1 MRNII
6 AFIAIIALAILIRR
20 IILIRGIIRG
30 GFTLDWNS
38 FMEGSKDLPV
48 FALAL
53 RAVILYIALIIA
65 TRVMGHRQVGILSG
79 HNYLVAAGIVS
90 LAAIRMLNPESSL
103 TSGIVIVF
111 VYSFINIFL
120 SYLDIKWPNAIDRKP
135 TILMKNGIILRANM
149 LDCHVTLDN
158 LLGQLRLKGAHNLS
172 EIDSIVLEPYGK
184 ISVIKKPEALPLTRK
199 QMNLPFKMVSI
210 PAILIYDGKIDEKN
224 LHEMGLDHEWLMTKL
239 REKGIIDSEDVFLAM
254 LESDGTVYINI

>member
-1 MRNII
+1 ME
-6 AFIAIIALAILIRR
+6 
-20 IILIRGIIRG
+20 
-30 GFTLDWNS
+30 WNS
-38 FMEGSKDLPV
+38 FMEGSKNLSV

-65 TRVMGHRQVGILSG
+65 TRMMGHRQVGILSG

-103 TSGIVIVF
+103 TSGIVIIF
-111 VYSFINIFL
+111 VYAFVNIFL
-120 SYLDIKWPNAIDRKP
+120 SYLDLKWPKAIDRKP
-135 TILMKNGIILRANM
+135 TILMNNGIMLRKNM

-172 EIDSIVLEPYGK
+172 EIDSIILEPNGK

-199 QMNLPFKMVSI
+199 QMNLPPKMVAL
-210 PAILIYDGKIDEKN
+210 PTTLIYDGKIDEKN
-224 LHEMGLDHEWLMTKL
+224 LHKMGLDHKWLIEKL
-239 REKGIIDSEDVFLAM
+239 MEKGIIDPKDIFFAM

>member
-1 MRNII
+1 M
-6 AFIAIIALAILIRR
+6 
-20 IILIRGIIRG
+20 
-30 GFTLDWNS
+30 DWNS
-38 FMEGSKDLPV
+38 FMEGSKNLSA

-65 TRVMGHRQVGILSG
+65 TRLMGHRQVGILSG

-103 TSGIVIVF
+103 TSGLVITF
-111 VYSFINIFL
+111 VYALVNIFL
-120 SYLDIKWPNAIDRKP
+120 SYLDIKWPNLIDRKP
-135 TILMKNGIILRANM
+135 TLLMKDGIILRENM

-172 EIDSIVLEPYGK
+172 EIDTIVLEPYGK

-199 QMNLPFKMVSI
+199 QMNLPPKMAAL
-210 PAILIYDGKIDEKN
+210 PTILIYDGEIDEKN
-224 LHEMGLDHEWLMTKL
+224 LHDMGLDHDWLMTKL
-239 REKGIIDSEDVFLAM
+239 KEKGITNPKDIFIAM
-254 LESDGTVYINI
+254 LESDGTVYMSI

>member
-1 MRNII
+1 
-6 AFIAIIALAILIRR
+6 
-20 IILIRGIIRG
+20 
-30 GFTLDWNS
+30 
-38 FMEGSKDLPV
+38 MEGSKNLST
-48 FALAL
+48 FALAI

-65 TRVMGHRQVGILSG
+65 TRLMGHRQVGILSG

-111 VYSFINIFL
+111 VYAFVNIFL
-120 SYLDIKWPNAIDRKP
+120 SYLDIKWPRAIDRKP
-135 TILMKNGIILRANM
+135 TILMKDGIMLRQNM

-172 EIDSIVLEPYGK
+172 EINSIVLEPYGK

-199 QMNLPFKMVSI
+199 QMNLPSKMAAL
-210 PAILIYDGKIDEKN
+210 PAILIYDGKIDEEN
-224 LHEMGLDHEWLMTKL
+224 LNSMGLDHKWLMAKL
-239 REKGIIDSEDVFLAM
+239 REKGISSPQNIFLAM
-254 LESDGTVYINI
+254 LESDGTVYISI

>member
-1 MRNII
+1 ME
-6 AFIAIIALAILIRR
+6 
-20 IILIRGIIRG
+20 
-30 GFTLDWNS
+30 WNS
-38 FMEGSKDLPV
+38 FMEGSKNLSV

-65 TRVMGHRQVGILSG
+65 TRMMGHRQVGILSG

-103 TSGIVIVF
+103 TSGIVIIF
-111 VYSFINIFL
+111 VYAFINIFL
-120 SYLDIKWPNAIDRKP
+120 SYLDLKWPKAIDRKP
-135 TILMKNGIILRANM
+135 TILMKNGIILRKSM

-158 LLGQLRLKGAHNLS
+158 LLGQLRLKGSHNLS
-172 EIDSIVLEPYGK
+172 EIDSIILEPNGK

-199 QMNLPFKMVSI
+199 QMNLPPKMVALPTTI
-210 PAILIYDGKIDEKN
+210 IYDGEIDEKN
-224 LHEMGLDHEWLMTKL
+224 LHKMGLDHKWLIEKL
-239 REKGIIDSEDVFLAM
+239 MEKGIIDPKDIFLAM

>member
-1 MRNII
+1 
-6 AFIAIIALAILIRR
+6 
-20 IILIRGIIRG
+20 
-30 GFTLDWNS
+30 
-38 FMEGSKDLPV
+38 MEGSKNLSI

-65 TRVMGHRQVGILSG
+65 TRIMGYRQVGILSG

-103 TSGIVIVF
+103 ASGIVIIF
-111 VYSFINIFL
+111 VYAFINTFL
-120 SYLDIKWPNAIDRKP
+120 SYLDIKWPDVIDRKP
-135 TILMKNGIILRANM
+135 TILMKDGILLRQNI

-172 EIDSIVLEPYGK
+172 EIDSIVLEPHGK
-184 ISVIKKPEALPLTRK
+184 ISVIKKPEAQPLTRK
-199 QMNLPFKMVSI
+199 QMNLPPKMEAL
-210 PAILIYDGKIDEKN
+210 PTILIYDGKIDNQN
-224 LHEMGLDHEWLMTKL
+224 LHMLGLNHEWLMTKL
-239 REKGIIDSEDVFLAM
+239 REKGITNSKDIFLAM

>member
-1 MRNII
+1 ME
-6 AFIAIIALAILIRR
+6 
-20 IILIRGIIRG
+20 
-30 GFTLDWNS
+30 WNS
-38 FMEGSKDLPV
+38 FMEGSKNLSV

-53 RAVILYIALIIA
+53 RAIILYIALIIA
-65 TRVMGHRQVGILSG
+65 TRMMGHRQVGILSG

-103 TSGIVIVF
+103 TSGIVIIF
-111 VYSFINIFL
+111 VYAFVNIFL
-120 SYLDIKWPNAIDRKP
+120 SYLDLKWPKAIDRKP
-135 TILMKNGIILRANM
+135 TILMNNGIMLRKNM

-172 EIDSIVLEPYGK
+172 EIDSIILEPNGK

-199 QMNLPFKMVSI
+199 QMNLPPKMVAL
-210 PAILIYDGKIDEKN
+210 PTTFIYDGKIDEKN
-224 LHEMGLDHEWLMTKL
+224 LHKMGLDHKWLIEKL
-239 REKGIIDSEDVFLAM
+239 MEKGITDPKDIFLAM

>member
-1 MRNII
+1 M
-6 AFIAIIALAILIRR
+6 
-20 IILIRGIIRG
+20 
-30 GFTLDWNS
+30 DWKS
-38 FMEGSKDLPV
+38 FMEGSKDLSV

-65 TRVMGHRQVGILSG
+65 TRMMGHRQVGILSG

-111 VYSFINIFL
+111 VYAFVNVLL
-120 SYLDIKWPNAIDRKP
+120 SYLDIKWPKAIDRKP
-135 TILMKNGIILRANM
+135 TILMKGGMFLRENM

-158 LLGQLRLKGAHNLS
+158 LLGQLRLKGAPNLS

-199 QMNLPFKMVSI
+199 QMNLPPKMVAL
-210 PAILIYDGKIDEKN
+210 PTILIYDGKIDEMN
-224 LHEMGLDHEWLMTKL
+224 LHQMGLDHEWLITRL
-239 REKGIIDSEDVFLAM
+239 REKGIMNLKDVFLAM
-254 LESDGTVYINI
+254 LEANGTVYVSV